1 MDIRNIKYSKDAYN
15 YAKDM
20 GKPIPELEDI
30 IAQEPYWSYKY
41 AADVI
46 KDRFEK
52 GENVIAQDPKWNKE
66 YAKEFGLEKF

>member
-1 MDIRNIKYSKDAYN
+1 MLKGRFEGGEDA
-15 YAKDM
+15 
-20 GKPIPELEDI
+20 IVRSS
-30 IAQEPYWSYKY
+30 YWSYKY